1 MKIGILGAGNI
12 GGGLARAWAAAG
24 HQVMVSGSRDPAKLA
39 AVASAAGHGA
49 LTGSLEQAAAFG
61 EVVLLALLWP
71 QVPETLAAV
80 APLLQGKVL
89 IDASNPLTPDFV
101 HLAIGH
107 SDSGGET
114 VARMLPGVKVVKAYN
129 SVGANI
135 IGSADKR
142 FGGVAPTLFFCGD
155 DAAAKQVVAGLIAD
169 SGFEPFD
176 VGGISTSRFLEPLEQ
191 LWVEILKS
199 GIQQEFILSLL
210 RRQPVT

>member
-24 HQVMVSGSRDPAKLA
+24 HQVMVSGSRDPAKLE
-39 AVASAAGHGA
+39 AVADQAGHGA
-49 LTGSLEQAAAFG
+49 ETGSLEQAAAFG
-61 EVVLLALLWP
+61 EVVVLALLWP
-71 QVPETLAAV
+71 QVPETLAAL
-80 APLLQGKVL
+80 APVLQGKVL

-107 SDSGGET
+107 TDSGGET
-114 VARMLPGVKVVKAYN
+114 VARMLPGVRVVKAYN

-142 FGGVAPTLFFCGD
+142 FGGVAPTLFFCGE
-155 DAAAKQVVAGLIAD
+155 DAEAKQVVAGLIAD

-176 VGGISTSRFLEPLEQ
+176 VGGIATSRFLEPLEQ

-210 RRQPVT
+210 RR

>member
-39 AVASAAGHGA
+39 AVAAEAGHGA
-49 LTGSLEQAAAFG
+49 VTGSLEQAAAFG

-71 QVPETLAAV
+71 QVPETLAAL
-80 APLLQGKVL
+80 APVLQGKVL

-107 SDSGGET
+107 TDSGGET
-114 VARMLPGVKVVKAYN
+114 VARMLPGVRVVKAYN

-135 IGSADKR
+135 VGSADKR
-142 FGGVAPTLFFCGD
+142 FGGVAPTLFFCGE
-155 DAAAKQVVAGLIAD
+155 DAEAKRIVAGLIAD

-176 VGGISTSRFLEPLEQ
+176 VGGIATSRFLEPLEQ

-210 RRQPVT
+210 RR

>member
-1 MKIGILGAGNI
+1 MKIGILGSGNI
-12 GGGLARAWAAAG
+12 GGALGRTWAAAG
-24 HQVMVSGSRDPAKLA
+24 HTVMFSGSRDQAKLEA
-39 AVASAAGHGA
+39 LAQQAGHGA
-49 LTGSLEQAAAFG
+49 SWGTLEEAAAFG

-71 QVPETLAAV
+71 QVVEALPQLAPV
-80 APLLQGKVL
+80 LEGKIL

-107 SDSGGET
+107 TDSGGET
-114 VARMLPGVKVVKAYN
+114 VARQLPGVRVVKAYN

-135 IGSADKR
+135 IGSASKQ
-142 FGGVAPTLFFCGD
+142 FGNVTAPTLFFCGD
-155 DAAAKQVVAGLIAD
+155 DAGAKQTVAGLIAA

-176 VGGISTSRFLEPLEQ
+176 VGALSTARFLEPLEQ

-210 RRQPVT
+210 RR

>member
-1 MKIGILGAGNI
+1 MKIGILGSGNI
-12 GGGLARAWAAAG
+12 GGALGRTWAAAG
-24 HQVMVSGSRDPAKLA
+24 HTVMFSGSRDQAKLEGLA
-39 AVASAAGHGA
+39 QQAGHGA
-49 LTGSLEQAAAFG
+49 TWGTLEEAAAFG

-71 QVPETLAAV
+71 QVLEALPQLAPV
-80 APLLQGKVL
+80 LEGKIL

-107 SDSGGET
+107 TDSGGET
-114 VARMLPGVKVVKAYN
+114 VARQLPGVRVVKAYN

-135 IGSADKR
+135 IGSNSKQ
-142 FGGVAPTLFFCGD
+142 FGTVTAPTLFFCGD
-155 DAAAKQVVAGLIAD
+155 DAGAKQTVAGLIAA

-176 VGGISTSRFLEPLEQ
+176 VGALSTARFLEPLEQ

-210 RRQPVT
+210 RR

>member
-24 HQVMVSGSRDPAKLA
+24 HQVMVSGSRDPAKLE
-39 AVASAAGHGA
+39 AVAAQAGHGA
-49 LTGSLEQAAAFG
+49 VTGSLEHAAAFG

-71 QVPETLAAV
+71 QVPETLAAL
-80 APLLQGKVL
+80 APVLQGKVL

-107 SDSGGET
+107 TDSGGET
-114 VARMLPGVKVVKAYN
+114 VARMLPGVRVVKAYN

-142 FGGVAPTLFFCGD
+142 FGGVAPTLFFCGE
-155 DAAAKQVVAGLIAD
+155 DAEAKQVVAGLIAD

-176 VGGISTSRFLEPLEQ
+176 VGGIATSRFLEPLEQ

-210 RRQPVT
+210 RR

>member
-24 HQVMVSGSRDPAKLA
+24 HQLMVSGSRDPAKLA
-39 AVASAAGHGA
+39 AVAAKAGHGTQ
-49 LTGSLEQAAAFG
+49 TGSLEEAAAFG
-61 EVVLLALLWP
+61 EVVVLALLWP
-71 QVPETLAAV
+71 QVPAALTAL

-101 HLAIGH
+101 QLAIGH
-107 SDSGGET
+107 TDSGGET
-114 VARMLPGVKVVKAYN
+114 VARMLPGVRVVKAYN

-155 DAAAKQVVAGLIAD
+155 DPAAKQLVAALISD
-169 SGFEPFD
+169 SGFEPVD
-176 VGGISTSRFLEPLEQ
+176 VGGITTSRFLEPLEQ

-210 RRQPVT
+210 RRPAP

>member
-24 HQVMVSGSRDPAKLA
+24 HQLMVSGSRDPAKLA
-39 AVASAAGHGA
+39 AVAAKAGHGTQ
-49 LTGSLEQAAAFG
+49 TGSLEEAAAFG
-61 EVVLLALLWP
+61 EVVVLALLWP
-71 QVPETLAAV
+71 QVPAALTTL

-101 HLAIGH
+101 QLAIGH
-107 SDSGGET
+107 TDSGGET
-114 VARMLPGVKVVKAYN
+114 VARMLPGVRVVKAYN

-155 DAAAKQVVAGLIAD
+155 DPAAKQLVAALISD
-169 SGFEPFD
+169 SGFEPVD
-176 VGGISTSRFLEPLEQ
+176 VGGITTSRFLEPLEQ

-210 RRQPVT
+210 RRPAP

>member
-24 HQVMVSGSRDPAKLA
+24 HQVMVSGSRDPAKLE
-39 AVASAAGHGA
+39 AVADQAGHGA

-61 EVVLLALLWP
+61 EVVVLALLWP
-71 QVPETLAAV
+71 QVPETLAAL
-80 APLLQGKVL
+80 APVLQGKVL

-107 SDSGGET
+107 TDSGGET
-114 VARMLPGVKVVKAYN
+114 VARMLPGVRVVKAYN

-135 IGSADKR
+135 IGSADTR
-142 FGGVAPTLFFCGD
+142 FGGVAPTLFFCGE
-155 DAAAKQVVAGLIAD
+155 DAEAKQVVAGLIAD

-176 VGGISTSRFLEPLEQ
+176 VGGIATSRFLEPLEQ

-210 RRQPVT
+210 RR